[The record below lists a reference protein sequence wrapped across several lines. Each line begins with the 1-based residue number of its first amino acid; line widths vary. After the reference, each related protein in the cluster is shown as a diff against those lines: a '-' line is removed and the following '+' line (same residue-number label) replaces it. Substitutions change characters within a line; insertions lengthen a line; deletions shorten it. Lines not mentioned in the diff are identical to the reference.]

1 MGDDARFGKT
11 KDGKEFYTFSLCMN
25 TFSREFADRTERSH
39 SQTFVRIF
47 VYDVKLVEYI
57 RSVSMHAGQRVS
69 IFGRISS
76 SKTEYHGFTYM
87 TNNVVVR
94 DISLIK
100 NK

>member
-76 SKTEYHGFTYM
+76 
-87 TNNVVVR
+87 NNVVVR